1 MILTPVDKEKKNQFW
16 IPSIS
21 KYYNTVTIIAK
32 GSQRPKSYYVLFF
45 IKLIGRI
52 PTHPPHVL
60 PTPAPT
66 YTQHMHNTHW

>member
-1 MILTPVDKEKKNQFW
+1 MILTPVDKEKKINFEHLVLV
-16 IPSIS
+16 
-21 KYYNTVTIIAK
+21 NIIAK

-66 YTQHMHNTHW
+66 YTQHIHNTH